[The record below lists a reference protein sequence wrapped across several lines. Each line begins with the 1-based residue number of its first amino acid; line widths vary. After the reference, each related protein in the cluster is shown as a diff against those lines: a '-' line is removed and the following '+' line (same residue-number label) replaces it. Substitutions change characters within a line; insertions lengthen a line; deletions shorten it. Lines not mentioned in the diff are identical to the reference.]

1 MLKLQKVSVSRNENW
16 LAIDQNKKRA
26 LESQVI
32 PPIPGLKLPWSMVL
46 TFILVVTVKMD
57 ILDRLGLHCSD
68 FKLHH

>member
-1 MLKLQKVSVSRNENW
+1 MNPNENW

-32 PPIPGLKLPWSMVL
+32 PPILELKLPWSMAL
-46 TFILVVTVKMD
+46 TFILVVMVEMD